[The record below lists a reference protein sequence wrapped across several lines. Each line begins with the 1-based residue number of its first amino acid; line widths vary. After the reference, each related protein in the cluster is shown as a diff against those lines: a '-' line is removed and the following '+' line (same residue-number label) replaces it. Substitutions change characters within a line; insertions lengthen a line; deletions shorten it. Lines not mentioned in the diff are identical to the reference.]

1 MINKNHISLERI
13 SSSVPEEPEESL
25 MQFAR

>member
-1 MINKNHISLERI
+1 MINKNHISLKRI
-13 SSSVPEEPEESL
+13 SPSVPEEQEESL